1 MHLRGLADRRAWRL
15 GGGGG
20 HSHMVVRRIY
30 PQGFSGVV
38 SYPQAFLRGLIGR
51 ERGGI
56 VVA

>member
-1 MHLRGLADRRAWRL
+1 
-15 GGGGG
+15 
-20 HSHMVVRRIY
+20 MVVRRIY